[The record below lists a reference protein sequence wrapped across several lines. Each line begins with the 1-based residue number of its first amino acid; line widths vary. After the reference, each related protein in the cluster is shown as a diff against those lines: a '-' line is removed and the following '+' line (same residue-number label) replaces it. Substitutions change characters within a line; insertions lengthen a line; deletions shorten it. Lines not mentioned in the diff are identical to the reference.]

1 MQFRGSKV
9 GYCGEAGV
17 TKKERRGRGVTTPS
31 PFIYCNQRTYRKG
44 CPLMTIILK
53 NRLGS
58 IAIRID
64 RYVIASLASVIVAVL
79 HPGVPL

>member
-1 MQFRGSKV
+1 
-9 GYCGEAGV
+9 
-17 TKKERRGRGVTTPS
+17 
-31 PFIYCNQRTYRKG
+31 
-44 CPLMTIILK
+44 MTIILK